1 MPARLSEEAAL
12 NERVCL
18 RCDWTGETDGVACP
32 RCGVALYKVTEPTT
46 PGVVTSVPRPNPQPA
61 GDRMARSPI
70 ESIQDEI
77 VPQAEPVAANR
88 RWAMTV
94 GVLAVAAV
102 WIVARSGTS
111 DRDQRPAVSGGA
123 QTGSTVIFGSP
134 EQVGASV
141 LPPEGASPS
150 APERGKLVA
159 GKEDIYVYADG
170 RMIWGREGL
179 PVWLEQR
186 LTPQGVE
193 LVRSGAVRLD
203 GQSLDP
209 GSALPESALEDR
221 LIKAY
226 VPSRYAVCPGY
237 WPWNLGSLEPA
248 SILGHLPVPA
258 QALLRG
264 HEQTYDA
271 SAGTRGNL
279 PPPFTSVECFEVT
292 TEKARALDGIFR
304 DAGIER
310 IDELDS
316 STPSQWVV
324 YKVRATAAL
333 RQSFISM
340 MPLLPHEEWGFSGS
354 G

>member
-1 MPARLSEEAAL
+1 M
-12 NERVCL
+12 
-18 RCDWTGETDGVACP
+18 
-32 RCGVALYKVTEPTT
+32 
-46 PGVVTSVPRPNPQPA
+46 
-61 GDRMARSPI
+61 
-70 ESIQDEI
+70 I
-77 VPQAEPVAANR
+77 VGA
-88 RWAMTV
+88 
-94 GVLAVAAV
+94 LAVAAV
-102 WIVARSGTS
+102 WIVASNGPFGRLQT
-111 DRDQRPAVSGGA
+111 PVVPGGA
-123 QTGSTVIFGSP
+123 QTGRTVIMGSFYP
-134 EQVGASV
+134 DQVGASV

-186 LTPQGVE
+186 LTPEGVE

-209 GSALPESALEDR
+209 GSALPEGVLEPR

-226 VPSRYAVCPGY
+226 VPSRFAVCPGY
-237 WPWNLGSLEPA
+237 WPWNTESLEPSSVLA
-248 SILGHLPVPA
+248 HLPVPA

-264 HEQTYDA
+264 NERTYDA
-271 SAGTRGNL
+271 SGGVTGGKP
-279 PPPFTSVECFEVT
+279 PPPFTCFEVT
-292 TEKARALDGIFR
+292 TEEARALDWYFR

-310 IDELDS
+310 IDELDN

-324 YKVRATAAL
+324 YEVRATAAI

-340 MPLLPHEEWGFSGS
+340 MPLLPHGEWGFSG
-354 G
+354 GG

>member
-1 MPARLSEEAAL
+1 MPARLSEEAVL

-32 RCGVALYKVTEPTT
+32 RCGVGLYQVTDPTT
-46 PGVVTSVPRPNPQPA
+46 PGVVTSVPRQHPQPA
-61 GDRMARSPI
+61 VDRMARSPI
-70 ESIQDEI
+70 EAIQDEI
-77 VPQAEPVAANR
+77 VPRAEPIAPNR
-88 RWAMTV
+88 RWATTV
-94 GVLAVAAV
+94 VVLAVAAV

-111 DRDQRPAVSGGA
+111 DRDQRLAVPGGA
-123 QTGSTVIFGSP
+123 QTGSAVIMGSFSP

-186 LTPQGVE
+186 LTPQAVE

-221 LIKAY
+221 LIKAF
-226 VPSRYAVCPGY
+226 VPSRFAVCPGY

-258 QALLRG
+258 QVLLRG
-264 HEQTYDA
+264 HEQTFDA
-271 SAGTRGNL
+271 SGGTGGNL
-279 PPPFTSVECFEVT
+279 PQGFAPVECFEVT
-292 TEKARALDGIFR
+292 TEEARALDGIFR

-310 IDELDS
+310 IDELES

-324 YKVRATAAL
+324 YKVTATL

-340 MPLLPHEEWGFSGS
+340 MPLLPHEEWGFSG
-354 G
+354 GG